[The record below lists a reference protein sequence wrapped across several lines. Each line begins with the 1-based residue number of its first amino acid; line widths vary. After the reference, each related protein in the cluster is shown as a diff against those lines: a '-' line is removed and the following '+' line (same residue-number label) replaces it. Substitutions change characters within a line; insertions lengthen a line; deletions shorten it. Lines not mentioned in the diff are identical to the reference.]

1 MNTMS
6 LLHFYL
12 SSFSSKE
19 RFMPVIM
26 GTAGHIDHGKTT
38 LIKALTGI
46 NCDRLVEEKKR
57 GITIEL
63 GFAFLDLDTDLRLG
77 IIDVPGHEKFVKN
90 MVAGAAGID
99 FALLVIAADEGVMP
113 QTREHL
119 EICTLLGIKTGLVAL
134 TKTDMVDEEW
144 LELVTEDVSS
154 YLESTFLKDAPI
166 IPVSAHTGAGI
177 DELKQEITRLT
188 RAFKPRRRSDLFRL
202 PIDRVFV
209 MKGYGTVVTG
219 TSFSGKLKVGQD
231 LVLYPSGLTTKVRGL
246 QVHGQARQEAE
257 AGLRTAINLY
267 GLEKAEINRGE
278 ILAQPDTLFPST
290 VWDLEIT
297 CLPSAKKGIKHRTQV
312 HFHHGTREVLA
323 RLYFLDR
330 DNLDPGDTAVCQV
343 RFDTPMAGVYG
354 DRCIIRSFSPLQT
367 IAGASIINPLGRKVK
382 RFSSDMKILETLAQ
396 AHENDLVIHQL
407 ELAGTQGLSFA
418 QLRIMTDMETK
429 GLEKV
434 LQTLGG
440 RQQAFL
446 VDKEQRIYVSG
457 ELLLG
462 LCDDAVK
469 FFETFHRENPMR
481 PGLSRGELAST
492 WGKDLSPK
500 LFHFVVERLSKQ
512 ERVVVDQEL
521 LHLPGHKVS
530 LASDQDKLRR
540 ELTAMYQKG
549 GLTPPTL
556 KVVQETLDVTAK
568 DILPLMRHLV
578 EEKQLIKISEDLY
591 FDARAIQGL
600 QAALKDFFATKDELT
615 PADFK
620 ELTGLSRKFAIP
632 LLEFMD
638 KQKFTVRIGNSRKM
652 RSQ

>member
-1 MNTMS
+1 
-6 LLHFYL
+6 
-12 SSFSSKE
+12 
-19 RFMPVIM
+19 MPVIM

-38 LIKALTGI
+38 LTKALTGT

-63 GFAFLDLDTDLRLG
+63 GFAFLDLDSDLRLG

-119 EICTLLGIKTGLVAL
+119 EICALLGIKTGLVAL

-144 LELVTEDVSS
+144 LELVTEDVQS
-154 YLESTFLKDAPI
+154 YLETTFLKDAPI
-166 IPVSAHTGAGI
+166 IPVSAHTGAGLGT
-177 DELKQEITRLT
+177 LKGEIGRLT
-188 RAFKPRRRSDLFRL
+188 REFKPKRRSDLFRL
-202 PIDRVFV
+202 PVDRVFV

-219 TSFSGKLKVGQD
+219 TSFSGRLKVGQD
-231 LVLYPSGLTTKVRGL
+231 LVLYPSGVTTRVRGL
-246 QVHGQARQEAE
+246 QVHGDAQDETL

-267 GLEKAEINRGE
+267 GLEKSEINRGE
-278 ILAQPDTLFPST
+278 FLAPPDTLFPSR

-297 CLPSAKKGIKHRTQV
+297 CLSSARKGIKHRTQV
-312 HFHHGTREVLA
+312 HFHHGTKEVLA

-330 DNLDPGDTAVCQV
+330 DILEPGETTVCQV
-343 RFDTPMAGVYG
+343 RFEAPMAGVYG

-382 RFSSDMKILETLAQ
+382 RFSKDLKILETLATS
-396 AHENDLVIHQL
+396 EDNDLVIHQL

-418 QLRIMTDMETK
+418 KLRIMTDIESK
-429 GLEKV
+429 GLEKI

-457 ELLLG
+457 ELILG
-462 LCDDAVK
+462 LCDQAVEHFK
-469 FFETFHRENPMR
+469 TFHRHNPMR
-481 PGLSRGELAST
+481 PGISRGELAST
-492 WGKDLSPK
+492 WGKDFSQK
-500 LFHFVVERLSKQ
+500 LFHFILERLNKQ
-512 ERVVVDQEL
+512 ERIVVEQEL

-530 LASDQDKLRR
+530 LASDQSKLRK
-540 ELTAMYQKG
+540 ELTALYEKG

-556 KVVQETLDVTAK
+556 KVVSETLEVTPK

-578 EEKQLIKISEDLY
+578 EEKRLIKISEDLY
-591 FDARAIQGL
+591 FDTKAIGGL
-600 QAALKDFFATKDELT
+600 KTILSDFFATKDELT

-652 RSQ
+652 RGK

>member
-1 MNTMS
+1 
-6 LLHFYL
+6 
-12 SSFSSKE
+12 
-19 RFMPVIM
+19 MPVIM

-99 FALLVIAADEGVMP
+99 FAMLVIAADEGVMP

-134 TKTDMVDEEW
+134 TKTDMVDEDW
-144 LELVTEDVSS
+144 LELVTEDVHS
-154 YLESTFLKDAPI
+154 YLENTFLEEAPI
-166 IPVSAHTGAGI
+166 IPVSAHTGAGL
-177 DELKQEITRLT
+177 DTLKQEIARLT
-188 RAFKPRRRSDLFRL
+188 REFKPRRRSDLFRL

-219 TSFSGKLKVGQD
+219 TSFSGRLKVGQE

-246 QVHGQARQEAE
+246 QVHGDSQDEAE

-267 GLEKAEINRGE
+267 GLEKAEISRGE
-278 ILAQPDTLFPST
+278 ILAQPDSLFPST

-297 CLPSAKKGIKHRTQV
+297 CLASAKTGIKHRTQV
-312 HFHHGTREVLA
+312 HFHHGTREILA
-323 RLYFLDR
+323 RLYLLDR
-330 DNLDPGDTAVCQV
+330 DILEPGETAVCQV
-343 RFDTPMAGVYG
+343 RFETPLAGVYG

-367 IAGASIINPLGRKVK
+367 IAGASIINPLGRKIK
-382 RFSSDMKILETLAQ
+382 RFSKDLKILETLATSE
-396 AHENDLVIHQL
+396 ENDLVIHQL
-407 ELAGTQGLSFA
+407 DLAGAQGLSFA
-418 QLRIMTDMETK
+418 MLRIMTDIESK
-429 GLEKV
+429 GLDKI

-457 ELLLG
+457 ELVQTLS
-462 LCDDAVK
+462 DQAVDHFK
-469 FFETFHRENPMR
+469 AFHANNPMR
-481 PGLSRGELAST
+481 PGLSRGELASST
-492 WGKDLSPK
+492 WGKNLSPK
-500 LFHFVVERLSKQ
+500 LFHFILERLVKQ
-512 ERVVVDQEL
+512 DRIEVDQEFF
-521 LHLPGHKVS
+521 HLPGHKVS
-530 LASDQDKLRR
+530 LASDQDKLHK
-540 ELTAMYQKG
+540 ELTALYEKD
-549 GLTPPTL
+549 GLTPPTF
-556 KVVQETLDVTAK
+556 KAVQETLGVTAK

-578 EEKQLIKISEDLY
+578 EENQLIKISEDLY
-591 FDARAIQGL
+591 FNAKAIEGL
-600 QAALKDFFATKDELT
+600 KNALTDFFASKEELT

-620 ELTGLSRKFAIP
+620 DLTGLSRKFAIP

-652 RSQ
+652 RGK